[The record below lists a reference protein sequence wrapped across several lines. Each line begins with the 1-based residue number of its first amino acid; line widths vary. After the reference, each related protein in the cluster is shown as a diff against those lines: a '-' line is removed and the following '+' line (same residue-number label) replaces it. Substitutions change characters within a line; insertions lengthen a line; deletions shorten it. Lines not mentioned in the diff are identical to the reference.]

1 MTPITA
7 GTIKAA
13 GAVLSI
19 AAMLGMGFWAGYSWQ
34 SDNVEEAKQEAS
46 EARTQRDRWQANAE
60 SYSKAIAD
68 QKTANE
74 AAIKAA
80 QDQQAK
86 ADKAT
91 REANAERDKYQK
103 RLAEI
108 EAGVEHDKTDPS
120 CKAELERPVCGAPW
134 R

>member
-1 MTPITA
+1 MIPITG

-13 GAVLSI
+13 GAAVGI
-19 AAMLGMGFWAGYSWQ
+19 AAMLAMGFWAGYSWQ
-34 SDNVEEAKQEAS
+34 SDNVEDAEHEAT
-46 EARTQRDRWQANAE
+46 EARAARDRWQANAE

-68 QKTANE
+68 QKATNE

-80 QDQQAK
+80 QEQQAK
-86 ADKAT
+86 ADQAT
-91 REANAERDKYQK
+91 REAKAERDKYQK

-108 EAGVEHDKTDPS
+108 EAGVEHDKTDPT
-120 CKAELERPVCGAPW
+120 CKAELERPVCGTPW